1 MRKLQRMMLLVM
13 LVLLS
18 VVAKSQETT
27 AEISG
32 TILEGNSPLQDV
44 VVMAVHV
51 PTGTKYNT
59 TTRSDGRYNLPNL
72 KIGGPYTL
80 TTAFVGLKSEKVSDI
95 FLNLGQTFKQNF
107 ELTDETTQVGE
118 VVVKGINDKTFSSS
132 RTGSQ
137 ELITRTQVDRLPT
150 INRSIQDF
158 VKLEPT
164 SNGLNIGGRSNQY
177 NNMTVDGANFNNSF
191 GLSSILGGQTSAQPI
206 SLEAIEQIQVNVS
219 PYDVKQGGFAGTG
232 VNTVTKSGTNTF
244 K

>member
-1 MRKLQRMMLLVM
+1 MMLLIM

-32 TILEGNSPLQDV
+32 SISDV
-44 VVMAVHV
+44 TGTLPNVNVTAVHI
-51 PTGTKYNT
+51 PTGTQYTT
-59 TTRSDGRYNLPNL
+59 TTRNDGRYNLPNL
-72 KIGGPYTL
+72 KIGGPYTI
-80 TTAFVGLKSEKVSDI
+80 TTSFVGFKSETATEVY
-95 FLNLGQTFKQNF
+95 LNLGQTFKQNF
-107 ELTDETTQVGE
+107 KLVDQATQLGE
-118 VVVKGINDKTFSSS
+118 IVVKYSNDKTFSSS

-137 ELITRTQVDRLPT
+137 ELITRTQIDRLPT

-158 VKLEPT
+158 VRLEPT
-164 SNGLNIGGRSNQY
+164 ANGLNIGGRSNQY

-191 GLSSILGGQTSAQPI
+191 GLSSILGGQTAAQPI

-232 VNTVTKSGTNTF
+232 INTVTKSGTKYF
-244 K
+244 

>member
-32 TILEGNSPLQDV
+32 TIMEGNSPLQDV

-80 TTAFVGLKSEKVSDI
+80 TTAFVGLKSEKVNDI
-95 FLNLGQTFKQNF
+95 FLNLGQTYKQNF

-118 VVVKGINDKTFSSS
+118 VIVKGFNDKTFSSS

-164 SNGLNIGGRSNQY
+164 
-177 NNMTVDGANFNNSF
+177 
-191 GLSSILGGQTSAQPI
+191 
-206 SLEAIEQIQVNVS
+206 
-219 PYDVKQGGFAGTG
+219 
-232 VNTVTKSGTNTF
+232 
-244 K
+244 

>member
-32 TILEGNSPLQDV
+32 TIMEGNSPLQDV

-95 FLNLGQTFKQNF
+95 FLNLGQTYKQNF
-107 ELTDETTQVGE
+107 
-118 VVVKGINDKTFSSS
+118 
-132 RTGSQ
+132 
-137 ELITRTQVDRLPT
+137 
-150 INRSIQDF
+150 
-158 VKLEPT
+158 
-164 SNGLNIGGRSNQY
+164 
-177 NNMTVDGANFNNSF
+177 
-191 GLSSILGGQTSAQPI
+191 
-206 SLEAIEQIQVNVS
+206 
-219 PYDVKQGGFAGTG
+219 
-232 VNTVTKSGTNTF
+232 
-244 K
+244 